1 MPSESPSPSTPARQR
16 ARIADEAGLTGARPD
31 PVLDSVAQLAARVT
45 GAPIAV
51 VTFVEETR
59 QVFKGATGLLPALSA
74 SRETPLRYALCAVP
88 LTRARPVVIADTGA
102 DALTV
107 THPARTVHGIS
118 AYLGVPF
125 YDPARRPLG
134 VVAVM
139 DTHTR
144 HWEPSDL
151 EAVSALAR
159 LAESEVANRLQRV
172 HVVSREAGV
181 AEVQTF
187 FEGVLD
193 QLSVECTVW
202 DRAHRFVYANPAAV
216 PEAETRAWLIG
227 RTNEDYGRRRGY
239 PPALAQ
245 TRESVVRT
253 VFETGETHRHAEQLP
268 DGAGGVRHFVRIY
281 APVRAAD
288 GEVSHVVGSTLDLT
302 ALHEARR
309 TAEEHETRYRLMAD
323 SSGDLIA
330 HHRPD
335 GTYTYV
341 SPASYFVLG
350 VEPEAIV
357 GTRAVDWV
365 HHDDRARVEAF
376 QAAMFAGETPDVP
389 LTARFPH
396 ADGRWVWIEAV
407 ARLVETTTGER
418 EVVSVARDIT
428 RRMEYQ
434 QALVVAREKA
444 EAARADAEEMARMKT
459 AFVANMS
466 HEIRT
471 PLTAI
476 LGYAQIL
483 GEDLPDEYQ
492 PIVEPI
498 VSGSQRLYETL
509 NSVLDLARL
518 DAGSFE
524 LQIQP
529 VDVHARVDATLQL
542 FGALATV
549 GGVTLRHTG
558 CSDAVPAVAADG
570 PALDR
575 VITNLVSNAVKFT
588 PGGKVTVSCHAE
600 GPSVVVRVADT
611 GIGMNE
617 TFLPHVF
624 SEFRQ
629 ESIGDDREHEGS
641 GLGLAIVKRLVEA
654 MAGEITVESTPGVGT
669 TFAVRLPAT
678 AAAARPAA
686 PARRAA

>member
-1 MPSESPSPSTPARQR
+1 MPTSLRPPSTPARQR
-16 ARIADEAGLTGARPD
+16 ARIADEAGLSGTRPD
-31 PVLDSVAQLAARVT
+31 PVLDSVAQLAARAT
-45 GAPIAV
+45 GAPIGV

-74 SRETPLRYALCAVP
+74 SRETPLRYSLCSNALS
-88 LTRARPVVIADTGA
+88 RARPLVIPDTSADP
-102 DALTV
+102 LTE
-107 THPARTVHGIS
+107 THAARTVHGIG

-159 LAESEVANRLQRV
+159 LAESEIANRLQRV

-187 FEGVLD
+187 YESVLD
-193 QLSVECTVW
+193 QMGIECAVW
-202 DRAHRFVYANPAAV
+202 DRAHRYVYVSPAAV
-216 PEAETRAWLIG
+216 ADPEMRSWMIG
-227 RTNEDYGRRRGY
+227 RTNEDYGRRRGF
-239 PPALAQ
+239 PPAVAQ

-253 VFETGETHRHAEQLP
+253 VFESGETHRHAEQLP
-268 DGAGGVRHFVRIY
+268 DRDGGTRHYVRIY
-281 APVRAAD
+281 APVRSAD
-288 GEVSHVVGSTLDLT
+288 GDITHVVGSTLDLT

-309 TAEEHETRYRLMAD
+309 TAEEHEARYRLLAD

-330 HHRPD
+330 HHQPD

-341 SPASYFVLG
+341 SPASYLVLG
-350 VEPEAIV
+350 VEPDQLI
-357 GTRAVDWV
+357 GTRPQEWV
-365 HHDDRARVEAF
+365 HRDDRSRVEAF
-376 QAAMFAGETPDVP
+376 HATLLAGAVPDVP

-434 QALVVAREKA
+434 EALVVAREKA

-498 VSGSQRLYETL
+498 LSGSQRLYETL

-518 DAGSFE
+518 DSGSFE
-524 LQIQP
+524 LQILP

-549 GGVTLRHTG
+549 GGVTLRHRG
-558 CSDAVPAVAADG
+558 CSAHVPPVAADG

-600 GPSVVVRVADT
+600 GDDVLVRVADT
-611 GIGMNE
+611 GIGMDE
-617 TFLPHVF
+617 AFLPHVF

-629 ESIGDDREHEGS
+629 ESTGDDREHEGS

-654 MAGEITVESTPGVGT
+654 MAGEITVESEHGVGT
-669 TFAVRLPAT
+669 TFTVRLPA
-678 AAAARPAA
+678 AAEAARPAA